1 MILESSAMDLSP
13 TRVRRS
19 TRGLSAGG
27 QRLTLRRRQHLGE
40 IVGDGCQARRHFPL
54 GLLRQKQLVRDVKR
68 RQNRGLVRLY
78 QRTLTQHFLQRL
90 IDVSGDFARVLGSEV
105 RPDGVLFSADHH
117 ANGVLLRRHLCPPL
131 SRACSSKNESRCMR
145 SWTRLRA
152 PSTRCRS
159 ALFSDSS
166 SGFLT
171 GPPRDFNSDSA
182 FWARERQPA
191 TPPRR
196 HGESFRADRWHPA
209 RHPAGGVGA
218 CRRRTPNSPSSAV
231 SIRLSSASISR
242 SVSVRTGSRNVQ
254 RHVTP
259 RVPAGKPFPR
269 YSSSTSSRSS
279 NVPPSRR
286 STAATAAAVTA
297 PGTTRDRS
305 RTTGG

>member
-1 MILESSAMDLSP
+1 MILDSSAMDLSP
-13 TRVRRS
+13 TRVLRS
-19 TRGLSAGG
+19 TRELSAGG
-27 QRLTLRRRQHLGE
+27 QRL
-40 IVGDGCQARRHFPL
+40 
-54 GLLRQKQLVRDVKR
+54 LLRQKQLVRDVER

-105 RPDGVLFSADHH
+105 RPDGVLFAADHH

-145 SWTRLRA
+145 SWTRVRA

-191 TPPRR
+191 
-196 HGESFRADRWHPA
+196 
-209 RHPAGGVGA
+209 
-218 CRRRTPNSPSSAV
+218 NSSA
-231 SIRLSSASISR
+231 
-242 SVSVRTGSRNVQ
+242 T
-254 RHVTP
+254 
-259 RVPAGKPFPR
+259 
-269 YSSSTSSRSS
+269 
-279 NVPPSRR
+279 SRR
-286 STAATAAAVTA
+286 IVS
-297 PGTTRDRS
+297 S
-305 RTTGG
+305 